1 MRFDTGSRSFLALIG
16 GSFAAYLLIG
26 AGVCVSA
33 WTIGLCVLGRCSSE
47 PVAAGNAIPA
57 LMFLGVVAAG
67 AVWGLWLLRSQIVSS
82 VGLARRVRQVAL
94 PLPPSVASAS
104 ERVGLSGRV
113 RYVDSSEPFSFTYGA
128 FTPRVAVSRGLVEQ
142 VNDDELV
149 AVLEHER
156 YHVSNLDPLKVML
169 ARALPAGF
177 FYLPMLRDY
186 ERRYVAGRE
195 LAADR
200 QAVDSCG
207 RRSLAGALF
216 KVVRGP
222 GWPELRAAAAIG
234 GPELLDVRVAQLEA
248 GSEPRVPGV
257 SRIAV
262 ALSLTGAAALLAAFL
277 STAGGADGVL
287 EIWGEMMPAL
297 SLTPLGVA
305 LGALCAAWIGIVGW
319 LTYRWLARRAQTD
332 LTRY

>member
-1 MRFDTGSRSFLALIG
+1 MRLDTGNRSFLALLG
-16 GSFAAYLLIG
+16 GSFAAYLLIA
-26 AGVCVSA
+26 AGVCISA
-33 WTIGLCVLGRCSSE
+33 WTVGLCVLGRCLSQLGATGN
-47 PVAAGNAIPA
+47 PVPA
-57 LMFLGVVAAG
+57 VLFIAVVAAG
-67 AVWGLWLLRSQIVSS
+67 ALWGLWLLRQQIVSS
-82 VGLARRVRQVAL
+82 FALARRVRELAL
-94 PLPPSVASAS
+94 RPPPALAGAS

-113 RYVDSSEPFSFTYGA
+113 RFVDSSEPFSFTYGA

-142 VNDDELV
+142 MNEDELV

-177 FYLPMLRDY
+177 FYLPVLRDFQ
-186 ERRYVAGRE
+186 RRYVAGRE

-200 QAVDSCG
+200 QAVQSWG
-207 RRSLAGALF
+207 RQSLAGALF

-257 SRIAV
+257 SPTAV
-262 ALSLTGAAALLAAFL
+262 FLSALGAVVLLGIFL
-277 STAGGADGVL
+277 STAGSANQVL
-287 EIWGEMMPAL
+287 EIWREMMPTR
-297 SLTPLGVA
+297 LTPIGIA
-305 LGALCAAWIGIVGW
+305 LAVLCAAWIVVAGW
-319 LTYRWLARRAQTD
+319 LSYRWLARRARTE
-332 LTRY
+332 LTRH